1 MSPSCLSQIFL
12 GPFLNTLSHMAR
24 KKNLQ
29 NNLKRQI
36 CGKLKVTFDISESK
50 VLGKSWNEAGI

>member
-1 MSPSCLSQIFL
+1 MSSNVSFLSF
-12 GPFLNTLSHMAR
+12 TK

-36 CGKLKVTFDISESK
+36 CGKLKVILIYQKAKYRENPEMKLVYNVDNKIYK
-50 VLGKSWNEAGI
+50 LK